1 MVAQAGHDYAL
12 PEWSLMKVLSRIL
25 ILLVLVVIVGGAVF
39 LMTWDIPAPT
49 HLIEKPLP
57 NDKLPN

>member
-1 MVAQAGHDYAL
+1 
-12 PEWSLMKVLSRIL
+12 MKVLSRIL